1 MADLGNIPKILLVGK
16 LRSGKSTIAKYLV
29 QRHGF
34 VEYAFGGELKRFA
47 NEIFAIS
54 PVMRGNGK
62 PRAIYQRFGEL
73 CREIDPL
80 IWVRYVDAKIT
91 AEMATPAARGIVVS
105 DGRQPHEVKWARDKG
120 FMIVRVTAPETVRIK
135 RAKRLGDR
143 FNAEDLAHDTEQ
155 HVDRFEVDYEILND
169 GSLGDLKR
177 KVDEMLRIIHSSIEK

>member
-1 MADLGNIPKILLVGK
+1 MANLGNIPKILLVGK

-29 QRHGF
+29 QQHGF
-34 VEYAFGGELKRFA
+34 AEYAFGDELKRFA

-91 AEMATPAARGIVVS
+91 AETVARGIVVS
-105 DGRQPHEVKWARDKG
+105 DGRQPHEVEWARAKG
-120 FMIVRVTAPETVRIK
+120 FVVVRVTAPDAVRIA

-143 FNAEDLAHDTEQ
+143 FNAENLAHDTEQ
-155 HVDRFEVDYEILND
+155 HVDRFEVDYEIIND
-169 GSLGDLKR
+169 GSLDDLKR
-177 KVDEMLRIIHSSIEK
+177 KVDEMLQIIRQSI